1 MLGAQSKQRVK
12 LRFASRENMFL
23 YLELA
28 ALDSNIFILLN
39 VIFGLFLPV
48 ASCSIRDKQL
58 ACLHDLLKQE
68 SACRL
73 GFQYCICCEL
83 LSVIYKRAYL

>member
-1 MLGAQSKQRVK
+1 MKILS
-12 LRFASRENMFL
+12 F
-23 YLELA
+23 YLEVA
-28 ALDSNIFILLN
+28 ALGSNIFIRLK

-48 ASCSIRDKQL
+48 ASCSVTNKQL

-73 GFQYCICCEL
+73 EFLYCICCEL
-83 LSVIYKRAYL
+83 LSVIYERACLYRWKSLWPGLSY